1 MRVPYDGA
9 GERRRTAMAD
19 QGTSQLERIVRD
31 PKILGGKPTIRG
43 TRVPVSLILNLL
55 ANGYSFERIVE
66 AYPYVHEEDIRA
78 SLLYAESVMNGMKI
92 EAMAS

>member
-1 MRVPYDGA
+1 MT
-9 GERRRTAMAD
+9 EN
-19 QGTSQLERIVRD
+19 GTSLRERIVRD
-31 PKILGGKPTIRG
+31 PNILAGKPTIRG

-55 ANGYSFERIVE
+55 AHGYSFERIAE

-78 SLLYAESVMNGMKI
+78 SLLYAESEMNGMKI